1 MVGVCHAPRAGPTDI
16 TPSEEEYL
24 ESIYSLGAKGKELVK
39 VKKLAESLKVKDPS
53 VVEMLRKLK
62 DLGFVSY
69 DRPGVKLTPKGQ
81 RHAIKVVRRHELA
94 ERLLADVFG
103 YPLPKVHDMA
113 CRFEHVMDDDLTD
126 RIDKMLGEPKTCPH
140 GSPIP
145 TQKGATPSNESA
157 QLTEAT
163 KGEKC
168 LVMKIPEERGAV
180 ERLLALNVIPGAK
193 VSVVERLPRGATVL
207 LCGDT
212 KVALSRDIAS
222 QIRVRMRHRH
232 RGR

>member
-1 MVGVCHAPRAGPTDI
+1 MPHMICHTPRSTLPAI
-16 TPSEEEYL
+16 TYSEEEYL
-24 ESIYSLGAKGKELVK
+24 ESIYTLGKGKNIVK
-39 VKKLAESLKVKDPS
+39 VKELAKSLRVKDPS

-62 DLGFVSY
+62 SRGFVSY

-81 RHAIKVVRRHELA
+81 RHAVKVVRRHELA

-113 CRFEHVMDDDLTD
+113 CRFEHVMDDDLTE

-140 GSPIP
+140 GSLIP
-145 TQKGATPSNESA
+145 TQKGTVQSNKTT
-157 QLTEAT
+157 QLTEAP

-168 LVMKIPEERGAV
+168 TVMKIPEDRAEV
-180 ERLLALNVIPGAK
+180 ERLLALNVIPGSK

-212 KVALSRDIAS
+212 KVALSRNIAS